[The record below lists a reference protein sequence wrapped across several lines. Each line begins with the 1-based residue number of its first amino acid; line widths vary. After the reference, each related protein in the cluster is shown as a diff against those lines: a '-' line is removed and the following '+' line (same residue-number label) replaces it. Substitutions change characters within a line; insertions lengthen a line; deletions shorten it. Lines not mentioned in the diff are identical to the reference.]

1 MKGVAITMRIEQ
13 IRYLL
18 HVAESGSISRSAK
31 VMNISQQ
38 GLSQSIHQLER
49 ELGARLLY
57 RDGNKTKLTA
67 AGKLVK
73 GSMEKMVSGCD
84 EIYMHLASNAIHIN
98 HNEKQTCR
106 VRVTPHLCITVMP
119 AVLQRMSKVHPHLL
133 LSVSESEILEILKEE
148 DFDTDEV
155 FILTCP
161 EQFLSQLMEKKGV
174 LDFHETSRAAINAAV
189 PLSHPLASREKI
201 TVEDLC
207 SYPLAL
213 LGSAI
218 NLLRNVMGNRFQDAN
233 IRLHTTNFE
242 LFRAAAAMKDVISL
256 SGPLAYERSDSSK
269 LIHIPLEEPE
279 SILFGY
285 VVNRYTQNF
294 AMAQELL
301 GVMEDELAKTQ
312 KIVVTK

>member
-1 MKGVAITMRIEQ
+1 MRIEQ

-18 HVAESGSISRSAK
+18 HVAESGSISSSAK

-73 GSMEKMVSGCD
+73 GSMEKMVNSCD
-84 EIYMHLASNAIHIN
+84 EVYMLLASNAIHIN
-98 HNEKQTCR
+98 HSEKQTCR

-119 AVLQRMSKVHPHLL
+119 AVLQRMSKVHPSLL
-133 LSVSESEILEILKEE
+133 LSVSENEILEILQEE

-155 FILTCP
+155 FIVTCP
-161 EQFLSQLMEKKGV
+161 EKLLPQLLEKKGV
-174 LDFHETSRAAINAAV
+174 MGFHETFRAAVNAAV
-189 PLSHPLASREKI
+189 PSSHPLATHEVI

-207 SYPLAL
+207 RYPIAL
-213 LGSAI
+213 MGSAI
-218 NLLRNVMGNRFQDAN
+218 NVLRNAMGSRFSDAN

-242 LFRAAAAMKDVISL
+242 LFRAASSLKDVISL
-256 SGPLAYERSDSSK
+256 SGPLAYERTDSSK
-269 LIHIPLEEPE
+269 LVHIPLEEPE

-294 AMAQELL
+294 SMAQELL
-301 GVMEDELAKTQ
+301 GVMEDELGKT
-312 KIVVTK
+312 KRISVSK

>member
-1 MKGVAITMRIEQ
+1 MVTVRIEQ
-13 IRYLL
+13 VRYLL

-31 VMNISQQ
+31 VLNISQQ

-73 GSMEKMVSGCD
+73 GSMEKMVNSCD
-84 EIYMHLASNAIHIN
+84 EVYMHLASNAIHIN

-119 AVLQRMSKVHPHLL
+119 AVLQRMSKVHPQLL
-133 LSVSESEILEILKEE
+133 LSVSESEILDILKVE

-155 FILTCP
+155 FIITCP
-161 EQFLSQLMEKKGV
+161 EKFLPQLLEKKGV
-174 LDFHETSRAAINAAV
+174 IDFRETSRAVINAAV
-189 PLSHPLASREKI
+189 HVSHPLASREKI
-201 TVEDLC
+201 TADDLC
-207 SYPLAL
+207 NYPLAL

-218 NLLRNVMGNRFQDAN
+218 NVLRNVMGERFKDAN
-233 IRLHTTNFE
+233 VRLHTTNFE
-242 LFRAAAAMKDVISL
+242 LFRAAASMKEVISL
-256 SGPLAYERSDSSK
+256 SGPLAYEQADHSK
-269 LIHIPLEEPE
+269 LVHVPLERPE
-279 SILFGY
+279 TILFGY

-294 AMAQELL
+294 PMAQELL
-301 GVMEDELAKTQ
+301 GVMEDELEKTQ
-312 KIVVTK
+312 KYGK